1 MLGVWSEMNLKDHHL
16 ILFLLGTAAEWQGG
30 RAQTPMLF
38 EQIQMGRCCPDAV
51 PWLWRWVGECCPIP
65 PASFRGFI
73 AGVAEMLFYL

>member
-51 PWLWRWVGECCPIP
+51 PWLW
-65 PASFRGFI
+65 
-73 AGVAEMLFYL
+73 